1 MTKYQR
7 LKGAKMNWKNRLTNY
22 NFWISIVSAVLLI
35 LQAFNIEFDVN
46 YINEIITA
54 VLGLLVVIGIIND
67 PTKSTTKTDSSS
79 TITTST
85 SNAEKTESTT
95 AEPEK
100 TESTTNETKNAEDT
114 EKVIPI
120 VNKDETLNDDC
131 TDHMEISVEESQ
143 QSENSSKN
151 ISNTDAGTVTNE
163 QACLAAE
170 QIVEIE
176 KMTLDEPESQEENNS
191 DANINEAIKVEDIVA
206 DFNVKEETTQ
216 QGENTINTNTCFNIV
231 NN

>member
-1 MTKYQR
+1 
-7 LKGAKMNWKNRLTNY
+7 MNWKNRLTNY

-114 EKVIPI
+114 EKVIPS

-151 ISNTDAGTVTNE
+151 ISKTDAGTVANE

-176 KMTLDEPESQEENNS
+176 KTTLDEPESQEGNNS
-191 DANINEAIKVEDIVA
+191 DANINEAIKAENIVA
-206 DFNVKEETTQ
+206 EPNLKEEETQ
-216 QGENTINTNTCFNIV
+216 QGENTIYTNTCFNIV

>member
-1 MTKYQR
+1 
-7 LKGAKMNWKNRLTNY
+7 MNWKNRLTNY

-100 TESTTNETKNAEDT
+100 TQSTTNETKNTEDT

-120 VNKDETLNDDC
+120 VNKDETLNVDC

-143 QSENSSKN
+143 QSEDSSKN
-151 ISNTDAGTVTNE
+151 ISKTDAGTVTNE
-163 QACLAAE
+163 QTCLAAE

-176 KMTLDEPESQEENNS
+176 KMTLDEPESLEENNS

-206 DFNVKEETTQ
+206 ESNLKEEETTQ
-216 QGENTINTNTCFNIV
+216 QGENKTEINTCFNIV

>member
-1 MTKYQR
+1 
-7 LKGAKMNWKNRLTNY
+7 MNWKNRLTNY

-54 VLGLLVVIGIIND
+54 VLGLLVVIGIIKD

-85 SNAEKTESTT
+85 SNAEKTVSTT

-100 TESTTNETKNAEDT
+100 TQSTTNETKNTEDT

-120 VNKDETLNDDC
+120 VNKDETLNVDC

-151 ISNTDAGTVTNE
+151 ISKTDADSVTYE
-163 QACLAAE
+163 QTCPETE

-176 KMTLDEPESQEENNS
+176 KTTLDEPESQEENNS

>member
-1 MTKYQR
+1 
-7 LKGAKMNWKNRLTNY
+7 MNWKNRLTNY

-131 TDHMEISVEESQ
+131 TDHMEMSVEESQ

-151 ISNTDAGTVTNE
+151 ISKTDAGTVTNE
-163 QACLAAE
+163 QTCLAAE
-170 QIVEIE
+170 QIIE
-176 KMTLDEPESQEENNS
+176 NEKTTLDELESQEGNNS
-191 DANINEAIKVEDIVA
+191 DANINEAIKAENIVA
-206 DFNVKEETTQ
+206 EPNLKEEETQ
-216 QGENTINTNTCFNIV
+216 QGENTIYTNTCFNIV

>member
-1 MTKYQR
+1 
-7 LKGAKMNWKNRLTNY
+7 MNWKNRLTNY

-67 PTKSTTKTDSSS
+67 PTKSITKTDSSS

-151 ISNTDAGTVTNE
+151 ISNTDASTVTNE

-176 KMTLDEPESQEENNS
+176 KTTLDEPESQEENNS

-206 DFNVKEETTQ
+206 EPNEKEEETQ

>member
-1 MTKYQR
+1 
-7 LKGAKMNWKNRLTNY
+7 MNWKNRLTNY

-151 ISNTDAGTVTNE
+151 ISNTDASTVTNE

-176 KMTLDEPESQEENNS
+176 KTTLDEPESQEENNS

-206 DFNVKEETTQ
+206 EPNEKEEETQ

>member
-1 MTKYQR
+1 
-7 LKGAKMNWKNRLTNY
+7 MNWKNRLTNY

-95 AEPEK
+95 
-100 TESTTNETKNAEDT
+100 NETKNAEDT

-120 VNKDETLNDDC
+120 VNKDETLNVDC

-176 KMTLDEPESQEENNS
+176 KTTLDEPESQEENNS

>member
-95 AEPEK
+95 
-100 TESTTNETKNAEDT
+100 NETKNAEDT

-151 ISNTDAGTVTNE
+151 ISKTDAGTVTNE
-163 QACLAAE
+163 QTCLAAE
-170 QIVEIE
+170 PIIE
-176 KMTLDEPESQEENNS
+176 NEKTTLDEPESQEGNNS
-191 DANINEAIKVEDIVA
+191 DANINEAIKAENIVA
-206 DFNVKEETTQ
+206 EPNLKEEETQ
-216 QGENTINTNTCFNIV
+216 QGENTIYTNTCFNIV